1 MNILHLLL
9 AGGIKP
15 DDPLPRGGV
24 FRLLKVRAQP
34 RQQRASPLRN
44 AVAGVGGAGAV
55 GRVGALVEVL
65 EGGDEAGRDVVLLVE
80 GNGFL
85 QALVGDQVAVRED
98 LGEDARARLF
108 LLA

>member
-1 MNILHLLL
+1 
-9 AGGIKP
+9 
-15 DDPLPRGGV
+15 
-24 FRLLKVRAQP
+24 
-34 RQQRASPLRN
+34 
-44 AVAGVGGAGAV
+44 
-55 GRVGALVEVL
+55 VGALVEVL